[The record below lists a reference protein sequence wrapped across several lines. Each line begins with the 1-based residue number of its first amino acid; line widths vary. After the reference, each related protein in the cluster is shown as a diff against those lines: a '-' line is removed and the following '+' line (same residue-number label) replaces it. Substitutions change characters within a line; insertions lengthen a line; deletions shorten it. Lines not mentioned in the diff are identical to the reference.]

1 MSHAEADPAPGPAG
15 PRTLQVRTAMGTWSC
30 AVHGERRRAG
40 DPDVL
45 LLHGLFVDASL
56 WRAQIEPLSRLG
68 RVLVLDM
75 PGHGRSDV
83 PPPFRLPD
91 HAEALAGA
99 LASLDVRRAIC
110 VGWSWGGELAL
121 HLALRHPARVAAL
134 AVLDSAAEP
143 PPRRLKY
150 RVLVG
155 LVRRFGVTP
164 WLARRQIAPLM
175 FSERAQRQ
183 RPELVEAFVRSATAL
198 PREVVVRAATAVAIE
213 VPSLLAALGAV
224 AVPTLVL
231 GGREDRALAAGV
243 RERLAAAI
251 PGARLE
257 WVDGAGH
264 LSVLERPDE
273 VNRLLVPFVAEV
285 LG

>member
-1 MSHAEADPAPGPAG
+1 MSHAEADPAPDPAG

-45 LLHGLFVDASL
+45 LLHGL
-56 WRAQIEPLSRLG
+56 G

-91 HAEALAGA
+91 HAEALADA

-110 VGWSWGGELAL
+110 VGWSWGGALAL

-134 AVLDSAAEP
+134 AVLDSTAEP
-143 PPRRLKY
+143 PPPGRRLKY
-150 RVLVG
+150 RLLVG

-175 FSERAQRQ
+175 FSERALRQ
-183 RPELVEAFVRSATAL
+183 RPELVEGFVRSATAL
-198 PREVVVRAATAVAIE
+198 PREAVVRAATAVAIE
-213 VPSLLAALGAV
+213 VPSLLAALGAI

-257 WVDGAGH
+257 GVDGAGH

-273 VNRLLVPFVAEV
+273 VNRLLVPFVAEIF
-285 LG
+285 G